1 MHFKA
6 LVSASFL
13 ALAAAGPALA
23 DPASLIAS
31 TPSIAVTGHASEWVT
46 PDEARATA
54 VLTGSGTTPAAAITD
69 VGNQTKGIIEIIRKA
84 GIVDADTSS
93 SGPDIEPLYKHVY
106 DAQGHEIFEKREPN
120 GFRAT
125 YRLTIRT
132 KDLALLGKL
141 VPQLTDAKATID
153 TISFEISDLA
163 AIRSRLEAKAVADG
177 VARAKAQIDAAGVK
191 PGRVLAIGTPAAAPM
206 PYERN
211 VMLAKAA
218 PPPAPAMRDFAFAMR
233 PGKEQI
239 SADRQVVM
247 EIVQ

>member
-6 LVSASFL
+6 LVSASL
-13 ALAAAGPALA
+13 LSVAAASPALA
-23 DPASLIAS
+23 DQASLIAS

-54 VLTGSGTTPAAAITD
+54 VLTGSGATPAAAITD
-69 VGNQTKGIIEIIRKA
+69 VGNQTKSIIDIVRKA
-84 GIVDADTSS
+84 GIPDADTSS
-93 SGPDIEPLYKHVY
+93 SGPDIETLYKHVY
-106 DAQGHEIFEKREPN
+106 NAQGQEIYEKREPN

-153 TISFEISDLA
+153 SISFNISDLA
-163 AIRSRLEAKAVADG
+163 AIRAKLEAKAVADG
-177 VARAKAQIDAAGVK
+177 IARAKEQIEAAGVK
-191 PGRVLAIGTPAAAPM
+191 PGRVLAIGTPAAAPV

-211 VMLAKAA
+211 LMVAKAA

-233 PGKEQI
+233 PGKEEI
-239 SADRQVVM
+239 AADRQVVL